1 MAKTNA
7 GKQPRHVNE
16 IELINKAIEDKGV
29 SKNSLADQATIPY
42 KTLCRRLE
50 GDGLLTFPEFRK
62 IAAALEMWP
71 SELMPD
77 DLKAPPEDS
86 TEERQAAA

>member
-16 IELINKAIEDKGV
+16 IDLINQVLADKGV
-29 SKNSLADQATIPY
+29 SKNSLADQTNIPY

-50 GDGLLTFPEFRK
+50 GDGLLTLIELRK
-62 IAAALEMWP
+62 IAAALEVSP
-71 SELMPD
+71 SDIHPDEL
-77 DLKAPPEDS
+77 
-86 TEERQAAA
+86 TVQRQAAA

>member
-16 IELINKAIEDKGV
+16 IDLINQVLADKGV
-29 SKNSLADQATIPY
+29 SKNSLADQTNIPY

-50 GDGLLTFPEFRK
+50 GDGLLTLIELRK
-62 IAAALEMWP
+62 IAAALEVSP
-71 SELMPD
+71 SDILPDEL
-77 DLKAPPEDS
+77 
-86 TEERQAAA
+86 TVQRQAAA